1 MNLTWCVRYGCAQCT
16 NARAQAH
23 IVVLHWQIG
32 AETLMQQQQQQ
43 QIMLPK
49 RLFTIDFLVKHAHYT
64 RSECGS
70 PLVVFMNCNMQISLR
85 LQRQQLAYFLFCFVN
100 AVAAAVVIIIIIFG

>member
-1 MNLTWCVRYGCAQCT
+1 MVMH
-16 NARAQAH
+16 NARAQAQAQAH

-32 AETLMQQQQQQ
+32 APTLIQQQQQQ
-43 QIMLPK
+43 QIMLLK

-64 RSECGS
+64 RSEFAVHLS
-70 PLVVFMNCNMQISLR
+70 RRLHECNMQISLWLR

-100 AVAAAVVIIIIIFG
+100 AVAAVVVIIIIIFG

>member
-1 MNLTWCVRYGCAQCT
+1 MH
-16 NARAQAH
+16 NARAQAQAH

-32 AETLMQQQQQQ
+32 APTLMQQQQQQ
-43 QIMLPK
+43 IMLLK

-64 RSECGS
+64 RSEFAVHLS
-70 PLVVFMNCNMQISLR
+70 RRLHECNMQILLWLR

-100 AVAAAVVIIIIIFG
+100 AVAAVVVIIIIIFG